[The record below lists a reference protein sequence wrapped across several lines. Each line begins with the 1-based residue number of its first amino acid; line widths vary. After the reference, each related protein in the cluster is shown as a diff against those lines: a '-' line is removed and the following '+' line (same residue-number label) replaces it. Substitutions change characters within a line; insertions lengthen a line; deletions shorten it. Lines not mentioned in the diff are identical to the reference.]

1 MAEELRLALSLLGS
15 LAVGAVVL
23 HGIWTVRKNSLQER
37 KQAELEKEDEPEIDE
52 EEQETQ
58 ALRIKQME
66 IDFSELSDQ
75 EQGGGLPLGEV
86 DVDSIYNK
94 NQNSSASAVAL
105 DEVDSQ
111 QSMQVDNPNQG
122 QLYEQAHSDDGSQ
135 GVMRSDV
142 SNNANSGSIEQTDP
156 HSNNHSK
163 NENEKGM
170 GEFLSHARNVTSKA
184 SNEAE
189 SEPFIE
195 GFSALGDIEND
206 DRIEPSVNL
215 DETSISSN
223 AQGRAIESPTQSK
236 EQTITAE
243 KSHGTVDKAPEVLI
257 LFVDKPEGEMI
268 EGAKLLPL
276 LLTLGF
282 KFGEM
287 DFFHRHEQS
296 SGHGEVLFSLANM
309 YNPGTFDIDHM
320 EQVATRGLS
329 IFMTLPNAGE
339 PLQTFNMMH
348 NAAKKIADEFGAQV
362 LDAER
367 QPLDVVRVRNYVDK
381 IRKY

>member
-23 HGIWTVRKNSLQER
+23 HGIWTVRKNSLDER
-37 KQAELEKEDEPEIDE
+37 KQQAELDKNEEPELDQ

-66 IDFSELSDQ
+66 IDFSELAGQDQ
-75 EQGGGLPLGEV
+75 EGGLPV
-86 DVDSIYNK
+86 SQVNVDSIYKDSHDQNAHGQATH
-94 NQNSSASAVAL
+94 NQYLSSNEEPIVEGTTQAPSDLINSDLENSDLVNSA
-105 DEVDSQ
+105 
-111 QSMQVDNPNQG
+111 QG
-122 QLYEQAHSDDGSQ
+122 QLYDAEITNEANPSSFDTSHEQ
-135 GVMRSDV
+135 
-142 SNNANSGSIEQTDP
+142 
-156 HSNNHSK
+156 
-163 NENEKGM
+163 M
-170 GEFLSHARNVTSKA
+170 GEFLTHARNVTANPSTPSSSSTSTNSDDA
-184 SNEAE
+184 PELNRFSSEDSYVENQGN
-189 SEPFIE
+189 EPFIDS
-195 GFSALGDIEND
+195 FSALD
-206 DRIEPSVNL
+206 DADDERVEPKVTL
-215 DETSISSN
+215 EEPK
-223 AQGRAIESPTQSK
+223 AVK
-236 EQTITAE
+236 EE
-243 KSHGTVDKAPEVLI
+243 KAPEVLI
-257 LFVDKPEGEMI
+257 LFVDKPDGEMI

-339 PLQTFNMMH
+339 ALQTFNMMH
-348 NAAKKIADEFGAQV
+348 NAAKKIADEFGARV

-367 QPLDVVRVRNYVDK
+367 KPLDVVRVRNYVDK
-381 IRKY
+381 IRKF